1 MKKCK
6 FCGRENQ
13 DNSNFCEFCGN
24 RLAPNA
30 ENIMGKPVMADKNN
44 PVGKQTGK
52 MMHGEDSSDFRL
64 QRLEDIP
71 VVSDNGYG
79 YYANSTRANLKQ
91 QIPHPG
97 YKRRS
102 NKKLL
107 IIIPIVLFVIAA
119 LVAAAVIV
127 VTSRG
132 KEYSRDFAISK
143 SIDILT
149 EEVTITVG
157 QTVELQINS
166 TVPHLDTNYNECVDT
181 YWNNNKTSNG
191 KYYLEVTG
199 VEAGTCHLEVYDRDD
214 AGLYDIVTI
223 YVISSDDGAVGTEAE
238 TEADT
243 VPPVGAKRTLEVP
256 AIKDNTVTVDGIF
269 VGETQII
276 TEEDTIMFTGNL
288 SSDGAEDVYSYTAP
302 RDGRYG
308 FKVLN
313 INANESVRLTVFD
326 SSGSSLLDTWNG
338 IGYVAMSSGKTY
350 KIRVRQYSGYPKYTL
365 NLYVQKPT
373 VDISA
378 TTTVYD
384 QVTFED
390 QKNDY
395 TFTAPVT
402 GRYHFELSEYK
413 SGVGFRMMM
422 WDKFANNFMDS
433 WTESATVDLDAGET
447 YNFQIR
453 QEEGFGSYVLSV
465 GFQKETVDITGVT
478 AVYDS
483 IEYTDQKNVYTF
495 TAPVTGRY
503 HFELSEYKNGVGF
516 RMMMWDKLEY
526 NIMDSWNGS
535 ATVDL
540 DAGEAYSLQIRQDK
554 SAYSYKLSIG
564 SQKKYVDIT
573 GYDIVTDAITF
584 KDQKNVYFFTPSEA
598 GEYTFSL
605 TDYNANCSFKLMA
618 WDDYEKNIMDTY
630 SGKGTLSLEGGIT
643 YEIQVRQNENLGSY
657 ELHVE
662 KEK

>member
-1 MKKCK
+1 MARKADVKGGNGDVVFDTETGTARKYLRNTSTVEKVARFKRELAVFQELCKNPIPNVVEVTDVYINEDKIAESYVEMKKYD
-6 FCGRENQ
+6 G
-13 DNSNFCEFCGN
+13 S
-24 RLAPNA
+24 
-30 ENIMGKPVMADKNN
+30 V
-44 PVGKQTGK
+44 
-52 MMHGEDSSDFRL
+52 
-64 QRLEDIP
+64 
-71 VVSDNGYG
+71 Y
-79 YYANSTRANLKQ
+79 
-91 QIPHPG
+91 
-97 YKRRS
+97 
-102 NKKLL
+102 
-107 IIIPIVLFVIAA
+107 
-119 LVAAAVIV
+119 
-127 VTSRG
+127 
-132 KEYSRDFAISK
+132 
-143 SIDILT
+143 DIL
-149 EEVTITVG
+149 EVTKGNVKLAF
-157 QTVELQINS
+157 ELLLPVIKALYTLS
-166 TVPHLDTNYNECVDT
+166 TGNPPLYHRDIKPDNILFLKKGDNAD
-181 YWNNNKTSNG
+181 NG

-313 INANESVRLTVFD
+313 INATESVRLTVFD
-326 SSGSSLLDTWNG
+326 SSGNSLLDTWNG
-338 IGYVAMSSGKTY
+338 VGYVAMSSGKTY

-465 GFQKETVDITGVT
+465 GFQKETIDITGVT